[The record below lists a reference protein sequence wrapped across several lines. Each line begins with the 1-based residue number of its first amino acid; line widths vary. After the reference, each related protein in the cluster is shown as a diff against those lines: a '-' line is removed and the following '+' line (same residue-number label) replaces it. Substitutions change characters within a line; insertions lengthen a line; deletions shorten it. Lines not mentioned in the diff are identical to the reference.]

1 MALVS
6 GSRSLEWNASQ
17 FLEEP
22 RPRRADALACS
33 RPGDRNG
40 LGRQPGS
47 RLPEQ
52 RAGTISRTRTRRRKK
67 EKKSGYSKERSKER
81 RMKKSSKRKHKKH
94 CADSDS
100 DSDSHTDSSA

>member
-40 LGRQPGS
+40 LGRQ
-47 RLPEQ
+47 
-52 RAGTISRTRTRRRKK
+52 
-67 EKKSGYSKERSKER
+67 
-81 RMKKSSKRKHKKH
+81 SSKRGSQDRGCRSNEPGRSLGQGPGGEEKKKR
-94 CADSDS
+94 
-100 DSDSHTDSSA
+100 TLVIQKKDSSA